1 MSIPKKGLLVVLSG
15 PAGVGKGTICKGYLK
30 KYDDMVF
37 SISTTTRKPR
47 EGETDGVEYNFTTK
61 EKFQKLI
68 EEDKLI
74 EYVNVFDNY
83 YGTSKEWV
91 EKKINSGKDVM
102 LEIEIVGAS
111 NIKKKYEDA
120 LLIFVLPPSRDE
132 LEKRIRTR
140 NTEKEEEIINRLK
153 RASEEIHRIKDY
165 DYFLVNDDIEKSI
178 EDLRSIIIAERNSV
192 KRYGIQKAKEL
203 LKNMEKITNV

>member
-1 MSIPKKGLLVVLSG
+1 MASNKKGLLVVLSG

-30 KYDDMVF
+30 KYDDMIF
-37 SISTTTRKPR
+37 SVSTTTRKPR

-61 EKFQKLI
+61 ENFKKLI

-74 EYVNVFDNY
+74 EYVNVFDNF

-91 EKKINSGKDVM
+91 EEKINSGKDVM

-120 LLIFVLPPSRDE
+120 LLVFVLPPNLDE
-132 LEKRIRTR
+132 LEKRLRNR
-140 NTEKEEEIINRLK
+140 NTEEEEQIRKRLN
-153 RASEEIHRIKDY
+153 RASEEIEKIKEY
-165 DYFLVNDDIEKSI
+165 NYFLVNDDLDESI

-192 KRYGIQKAKEL
+192 RRYGKEKKAEV
-203 LKNMEKITNV
+203 LKKIGEIK